1 MRASLSVNG
10 EPVDLDLAP
19 DARLLDVLRDRLGL
33 LGTKRACGRGECGAC
48 TVLIDGRPRLS
59 CVELAVRAGRVETIE
74 GLAEESAGFRQAMAD
89 TGGFQCGYCTPG
101 QVVRAVALLRAGL
114 PADDP
119 TLRRAISGNLCR
131 CTGYDAIVAAYR
143 QAEAAARASD
153 AQTATG
159 ATGPEAAAHAAGA
172 PGATDAAGVPGATDA
187 AGVPGATDAAGADTG
202 REG

>member
-1 MRASLSVNG
+1 MRTSLVVNG
-10 EPVDLDLAP
+10 EPVELDLAP

-33 LGTKRACGRGECGAC
+33 IGTKQACGRGECGAC

-74 GLAEESAGFRQAMAD
+74 GLAGESADFRQAMAD

-114 PADDP
+114 PADD
-119 TLRRAISGNLCR
+119 TALRQAISGNLCR

-143 QAEAAARASD
+143 RVGRDRRPADTTDQAGD
-153 AQTATG
+153 G
-159 ATGPEAAAHAAGA
+159 ATALAG
-172 PGATDAAGVPGATDA
+172 D
-187 AGVPGATDAAGADTG
+187 G